1 MEKFVAGILLGM
13 MGGALLVANSKKT
26 RALVKMSQDEIKE
39 KIDAYIDEKLEGFE
53 SGEDK
58 KGKKKRTVTLFP
70 QKNAAPRAKRGAALS
85 CFGILQIYYMKLRA
99 FR

>member
-13 MGGALLVANSKKT
+13 MGGARLVANSKKT

-58 KGKKKRTVTLFP
+58 KGKKSA
-70 QKNAAPRAKRGAALS
+70 Q
-85 CFGILQIYYMKLRA
+85 
-99 FR
+99 